1 MTEILEL
8 LWTFRSVQQ
17 RMILRDSLLTRQAGS
32 VPSLQSLSRDAVL
45 LILST
50 NNTQERL
57 VTPLVDRLEGEITTR
72 AREIL
77 LTSYSESV
85 GEMKRML
92 GTEEQ

>member
-1 MTEILEL
+1 MTDILDL

-32 VPSLQSLSRDAVL
+32 VPGLQSLSRDAVL

-57 VTPLVDRLEGEITTR
+57 VTPLVERLEGEITTR
-72 AREIL
+72 AMEML
-77 LTSYSESV
+77 QASYSE
-85 GEMKRML
+85 RN
-92 GTEEQ
+92 

>member
-1 MTEILEL
+1 MTEILDL

-57 VTPLVDRLEGEITTR
+57 VTPLVDRLEGEITPQ

-77 LTSYSESV
+77 LAPYSERRS
-85 GEMKRML
+85 
-92 GTEEQ
+92 

>member
-1 MTEILEL
+1 MLDL
-8 LWTFRSVQQ
+8 LWSFRTIQQ

-32 VPSLQSLSRDAVL
+32 VSSLQSLSRDAVL

-72 AREIL
+72 ATEML
-77 LTSYSESV
+77 LASYSE
-85 GEMKRML
+85 MN
-92 GTEEQ
+92 

>member
-17 RMILRDSLLTRQAGS
+17 RMILHDSLLTRQAGS
-32 VPSLQSLSRDAVL
+32 DVSSLQNLSRDAVL

-50 NNTQERL
+50 NNSQERL

-72 AREIL
+72 AREQL
-77 LTSYSESV
+77 LAFDFERNL
-85 GEMKRML
+85 MI
-92 GTEEQ
+92 